1 MNYNVLNVVNESKKQ
16 IEEFKKEIKEEKL
29 ELKKADEAG
38 EWDLKGP
45 SLESS
50 IEYDEKVLNDL
61 ENCLKKFKGF
71 KQLTINYVDDIGSEL
86 VYDFILDEKY
96 NRFYIYCTSTG
107 DGIWIT
113 LNETEKMLNQLIDDG
128 KIKKSEFGEYADHY
142 KKLLK
147 NSKSERLSNIIRI
160 NSSYFN
166 SENLYELSNAVKELN
181 PERAENLAF
190 ILEDINY
197 GSDYR

>member
-1 MNYNVLNVVNESKKQ
+1 MKYDVLSVVNETKKQ
-16 IEEFKKEIKEEKL
+16 IEEVKKGIKEEKL

-45 SLESS
+45 SLEGS
-50 IEYDEKVLNDL
+50 IEYDGKALNNL
-61 ENCLKKFKGF
+61 ENCLKKFKDF

-86 VYDFILDEKY
+86 VYDFVLDKKY

-147 NSKSERLSNIIRI
+147 NSKTERLSNIIRI
-160 NSSYFN
+160 NRSYFN
-166 SENLYELSNAVKELN
+166 SENLYKLSKAVKELS

-190 ILEDINY
+190 ILK
-197 GSDYR
+197 

>member
-1 MNYNVLNVVNESKKQ
+1 MNYDVLSVVNETKKQ
-16 IEEFKKEIKEEKL
+16 IEEIKKEIKEEKL

-45 SLESS
+45 SLEGS

-61 ENCLKKFKGF
+61 ENCLKKFKSF

-96 NRFYIYCTSTG
+96 NRFYIYCSSMG

-147 NSKSERLSNIIRI
+147 NSKAERLSNIVRI

-166 SENLYELSNAVKELN
+166 SENLYELSKAVKELN
-181 PERAENLAF
+181 PERA
-190 ILEDINY
+190 
-197 GSDYR
+197 

>member
-1 MNYNVLNVVNESKKQ
+1 MYNIKCKEKEKEVQTMNYDVLSVVNETKKQ
-16 IEEFKKEIKEEKL
+16 IEEIKKEIKEEKL

-45 SLESS
+45 SLEGS
-50 IEYDEKVLNDL
+50 IEYNEKVLNDL
-61 ENCLKKFKGF
+61 KNRLKRFKGF

-86 VYDFILDEKY
+86 VYDFIFDEKY
-96 NRFYIYCTSTG
+96 NRFYIYCTSMG

-147 NSKSERLSNIIRI
+147 NSKAERLSNIIRI
-160 NSSYFN
+160 NRSYFN
-166 SENLYELSNAVKELN
+166 SENLYELSKAVKELN
-181 PERAENLAF
+181 PERA
-190 ILEDINY
+190 
-197 GSDYR
+197 

>member
-1 MNYNVLNVVNESKKQ
+1 MKYDVSSVVNETKKQ
-16 IEEFKKEIKEEKL
+16 IEEVKKGIKEEKL

-45 SLESS
+45 SLEGS
-50 IEYDEKVLNDL
+50 IEYDGKALNDL

-86 VYDFILDEKY
+86 VYDFVLDKKY
-96 NRFYIYCTSTG
+96 NRFYIYCTSKG
-107 DGIWIT
+107 DDIWIT

-128 KIKKSEFGEYADHY
+128 KIKKSEFGEYSDHY

-147 NSKSERLSNIIRI
+147 NSKTERLSNIIRI
-160 NSSYFN
+160 NHSYFN
-166 SENLYELSNAVKELN
+166 SDNLYKLSKAVKELS

-190 ILEDINY
+190 ILK
-197 GSDYR
+197 

>member
-1 MNYNVLNVVNESKKQ
+1 MNYDVLSVVNETKKQ
-16 IEEFKKEIKEEKL
+16 IEEIKEGIKEEKL
-29 ELKKADEAG
+29 ELKKADDAG

-50 IEYDEKVLNDL
+50 IEYDGKVLNDL
-61 ENCLKKFKGF
+61 ENCLKKFKDF
-71 KQLTINYVDDIGSEL
+71 KQLTINYVNDIGSEL
-86 VYDFILDEKY
+86 VYDFILDKKC
-96 NRFYIYCTSTG
+96 NRFYIYCTNMG

-147 NSKSERLSNIIRI
+147 NSKTERLSNIIRI
-160 NSSYFN
+160 NSDYFN
-166 SENLYELSNAVKELN
+166 SENLCKLSEAVKELN

-190 ILEDINY
+190 ILKDIN
-197 GSDYR
+197 